1 MCVQHTIFGA
11 TVINLGLE
19 TCIAR
24 LGSGVMRWSL
34 VLFFIGFGLYKFT
47 PDEAAE
53 VAPLMAH
60 SPVLF
65 WVEPL
70 LGQRGGSDL
79 IGVIEIA
86 LGTLIALRHVRPLLS
101 AYGSLATSA
110 VLLVTL
116 SLLFTTPGL
125 DAASSDAGFLVK
137 DLTLFGAALWT
148 SAEAFAAARRRTA
161 ASVAFRRE
169 LNLARQR
176 KQKTRISRLEPDHGR

>member
-1 MCVQHTIFGA
+1 MID
-11 TVINLGLE
+11 LGLE
-19 TCIAR
+19 ARIAR

-34 VLFFIGFGLYKFT
+34 VLFFIGVGLYKFT
-47 PDEAAE
+47 PDEAAG

-65 WVEPL
+65 WVVPL

-86 LGTLIALRHVRPLLS
+86 LGTMIALRHVRPLLS
-101 AYGSLATSA
+101 AYGSLVTSA

-116 SLLFTTPGL
+116 SFLFTTPGL
-125 DAASSDAGFLVK
+125 DPASSDAGFLVK

-161 ASVAFRRE
+161 ASAMLHEE
-169 LNLARQR
+169 LNRI
-176 KQKTRISRLEPDHGR
+176 TRERRHKSADWS

>member
-1 MCVQHTIFGA
+1 LEA
-11 TVINLGLE
+11 LVINLGLE

-47 PDEAAE
+47 PDEAAG

-65 WVEPL
+65 WVGPL
-70 LGQRGGSDL
+70 LGQRGGSNL

-86 LGTLIALRHVRPLLS
+86 LGTMIAFRHVRPLLS

-116 SLLFTTPGL
+116 SFLFTTPGL
-125 DAASSDAGFLVK
+125 DPASSDAGFLVK

-161 ASVAFRRE
+161 ASVALRRE
-169 LNLARQR
+169 LNAIARER
-176 KQKTRISRLEPDHGR
+176 KQRNSDQLVGAEHG